1 MTTTTLPT
9 SGTPVASNP
18 STINA
23 VTNLPDATPASYCI
37 PIGQDR
43 WCGPAA
49 LAYLLRTDTDTAAN
63 LLQEEG
69 RTSVSYCT
77 PEWMFGAL
85 ATEGYEAKL
94 VMPKRLSKRKTVV
107 TWKGDRPICGVRGAL
122 FTLAKWLQFAKP
134 RPDEEF
140 IVGVTRHW
148 LVIHGD
154 RYYDNNCPEGNTLDK
169 CPWLRRSVLD
179 AHRVTRLNSCKAVA
193 A

>member
-18 STINA
+18 STISA
-23 VTNLPDATPASYCI
+23 VTNLPDAIPASYCI
-37 PIGQDR
+37 PIGQDG

-49 LAYLLRTDTDTAAN
+49 LAYLLRTDTDTAAS
-63 LLQEEG
+63 LLQAEG
-69 RTSVSYCT
+69 YVNKVCF
-77 PEWMFGAL
+77 PEWMFSAL
-85 ATEGYEAKL
+85 GRAGYDAKL
-94 VMPKRLSKRKTVV
+94 VMPKRLPKRKTVV
-107 TWKGDRPICGVRGAL
+107 TWKDGRAIWGVRGAL
-122 FTLAKWLQFAKP
+122 FTLAKWLQYAKP
-134 RPDEEF
+134 KPDEEF

-154 RYYDNNCPEGNTLDK
+154 RYYDNNCPEGNTLDR

-179 AHRVTRLNSCKAVA
+179 AHRVTCLNSCKAVA